1 MAFGIGINNENQDA
15 GMIRG
20 SQQDIACECWFTQK
34 GKIIPLMIKV
44 QDEDG
49 EINYRQRYL
58 SYSYYIYRVDYH
70 NAQPFT
76 RIAEYSISGYEDVT
90 ILSYGEDTYCFSA
103 AAILPVCVSL

>member
-49 EINYRQRYL
+49 ERCMPGSHR
-58 SYSYYIYRVDYH
+58 
-70 NAQPFT
+70 
-76 RIAEYSISGYEDVT
+76 
-90 ILSYGEDTYCFSA
+90 
-103 AAILPVCVSL
+103 

>member
-44 QDEDG
+44 QDEKSVASNRSKS
-49 EINYRQRYL
+49 IRRKQRCMPG
-58 SYSYYIYRVDYH
+58 SHR
-70 NAQPFT
+70 
-76 RIAEYSISGYEDVT
+76 
-90 ILSYGEDTYCFSA
+90 
-103 AAILPVCVSL
+103 

>member
-49 EINYRQRYL
+49 EIRCIKQIEVHSQEAKMYAGIPSVELDCTIVIMKQKIPVKLLYFQTENRWALNYR
-58 SYSYYIYRVDYH
+58 
-70 NAQPFT
+70 
-76 RIAEYSISGYEDVT
+76 
-90 ILSYGEDTYCFSA
+90 
-103 AAILPVCVSL
+103 